1 MYLLI
6 PYVYMPN
13 HVDPDLNE
21 FTYGDGGAR
30 ARRLLSLQQ
39 GDFIFFHTTIK
50 NRKYITAY
58 FVVQNAIESKNA
70 ADNRL
75 IREKYRNPHI
85 ARILQKHRAY
95 NDNCDAIV
103 FGDPILSR
111 TLIIPIP
118 FDRRLVER
126 LSIKVPFRPG
136 RSDSQAIVSATRA
149 WRELTTRDVRI
160 LLSEARHLQSK
171 STPRIELLTTEEV
184 SQVIERNIE
193 DHIAAKPT
201 LLGEGLVLQER
212 QFPVPSGRIDL
223 LLRDKAGNL
232 VVVEVKQN
240 RIGHDALQQVR
251 SYVTDLRVTTSK
263 KVSGILV
270 CPGIM
275 QAFEFELAAA
285 KNVKIY
291 LYGWQLQLRRW
302 EHKRA

>member
-1 MYLLI
+1 MNLLI
-6 PYVYMPN
+6 PYVYIPN
-13 HVDPDLNE
+13 HIDPDLNE

-30 ARRLLSLQQ
+30 ARRLISLQQ

-50 NRKYITAY
+50 SRKYITAY
-58 FVVQNAIESKNA
+58 FIVHSAMESERA
-70 ADNRL
+70 ASDRL
-75 IREKYRNPHI
+75 IRDKYHNPHI
-85 ARILQKHRAY
+85 ARVVQTDRPFDENY
-95 NDNCDAIV
+95 DAIV

-111 TLIIPIP
+111 TLITPIP
-118 FDRRLVER
+118 FERHLVER

-136 RSDSQAIVSATRA
+136 RSESQAIVSATRS

-160 LLSEARHLQSK
+160 LLSAARRLQGK
-171 STPRIELLTTEEV
+171 STPRIELLTSEEV

-201 LLGEGLVLQER
+201 LLGAGLVLHGR
-212 QFPVPSGRIDL
+212 QLPFPSGRIDI
-223 LLRDKAGNL
+223 LLRDKSGNFI
-232 VVVEVKQN
+232 VVEVKQN

-251 SYVTDLRVTTSK
+251 SYVADLRETTSK

-275 QAFEFELAAA
+275 PAFESELAAA

-302 EHKRA
+302 ECKRV